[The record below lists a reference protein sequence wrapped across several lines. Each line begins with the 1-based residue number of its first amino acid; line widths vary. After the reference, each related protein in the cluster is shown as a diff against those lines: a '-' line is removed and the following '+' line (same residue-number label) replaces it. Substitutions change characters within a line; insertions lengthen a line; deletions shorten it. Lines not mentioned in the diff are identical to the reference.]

1 MFILH
6 AAEGK
11 ESSSCFLCRGAPFCI
26 IRTNVRTMP
35 VSATIRN
42 HHAKSEPADESR
54 FDRRLSEI
62 LSHATDVF
70 CDKGYEGASM
80 RDLSRA
86 SGMSLAGLYHYFGSK
101 ERLLYLIQKH
111 TFSTIVEELKKRL
124 AAVTQPEERIRIFIQ
139 NHLEY
144 FVTNQ
149 SGLKVLAHED
159 EALKNGFNSEIAAIK
174 REYYRIC
181 VRLMD
186 DLKRERKLDFNS
198 RTVVMSLF
206 GMINWI
212 YTWYN
217 PRQDGTARDLAHRMS
232 SIILSGVG
240 YQIKPTSS
248 RGTRRLRPALKP
260 LSSRVVLRRSRKRAR
275 DPQLTVAKT
284 GRAKRRFSKR
294 TF

>member
-1 MFILH
+1 MPPSPIRRVSQS
-6 AAEGK
+6 K
-11 ESSSCFLCRGAPFCI
+11 SAPA
-26 IRTNVRTMP
+26 P
-35 VSATIRN
+35 
-42 HHAKSEPADESR
+42 DSR

-62 LSHATDVF
+62 LSHATGVF

-111 TFSTIVEELKKRL
+111 TFTTIVEELKKRL
-124 AAVTQPEERIRIFIQ
+124 AGVADPAERIRIFIQ

-159 EALKNGFNSEIAAIK
+159 EALKNGFNAEVAAIK

-181 VRLMD
+181 LGLMD
-186 DLKRERKLDFNS
+186 DLKRKHKLDFNS
-198 RTVVMSLF
+198 RTAVMSLF

-217 PRQDGTARDLAHRMS
+217 PRQDGTAADLTQQMS
-232 SIILSGVG
+232 AIILSGVC
-240 YQIKPTSS
+240 SAS
-248 RGTRRLRPALKP
+248 VRVHRPALKPSSSRLGAKRSQTPQP
-260 LSSRVVLRRSRKRAR
+260 LSSRVVRRRSRERAR
-275 DPQLTVAKT
+275 DLQSAGATT
-284 GRAKRRFSKR
+284 RRAKR
-294 TF
+294 TL

>member
-1 MFILH
+1 MPSPT
-6 AAEGK
+6 K
-11 ESSSCFLCRGAPFCI
+11 TRNS
-26 IRTNVRTMP
+26 RTIQP
-35 VSATIRN
+35 DA
-42 HHAKSEPADESR
+42 ESR
-54 FDRRLSEI
+54 FASRLSEI
-62 LSHATDVF
+62 LSHATEVF

-124 AAVTQPEERIRIFIQ
+124 ADISKPEDRIRIFIQ

-181 VRLMD
+181 LKLME
-186 DLKRERKLDFNS
+186 DLKRDRKLDFNS
-198 RTVVMSLF
+198 RTAVMSLF

-217 PRQDGTARDLAHRMS
+217 PRQDGTAKDLAHQMS
-232 SIILSGVG
+232 AIILSGVG
-240 YQIKPTSS
+240 YPSS
-248 RGTRRLRPALKP
+248 PRNGSESRTARRRNLSLNP
-260 LSSRVVLRRSRKRAR
+260 LSSRAVQTQSQTIQPLSSRAVRRRSRERAR
-275 DPQLTVAKT
+275 DLQSAATT
-284 GRAKRRFSKR
+284 THRAKRIL
-294 TF
+294 